1 MELLGGRMWLESE
14 VGVGSTFGFSLPDR
28 DAQAHRAAASS
39 RRPAHRRSRG
49 RHRGRPAVAG
59 TLTVYLVG
67 TAAEVTVARDG
78 PSGLDAVRRV
88 HPAVVLLDIRLPGID
103 GWAVLEALKSD
114 TETRDIP
121 VIVVSI
127 IDERARGVALGA
139 EAYLV
144 KPVRRDDLLAA
155 LRTVSPAADSNREDD
170 ELEGGR

>member
-1 MELLGGRMWLESE
+1 MVIIEDDRPSLEL
-14 VGVGSTFGFSLPDR
+14 
-28 DAQAHRAAASS
+28 
-39 RRPAHRRSRG
+39 
-49 RHRGRPAVAG
+49 
-59 TLTVYLVG
+59 LTVYLAG

-127 IDERARGVALGA
+127 VDERARGVALGA

-144 KPVRRDDLLAA
+144 KPVRRDDLLAS
-155 LRTVSPAADSNREDD
+155 LSTVTPAADGNREDD
-170 ELEGGR
+170 EREGGP